1 MFLPPGDGALA
12 SFILLAMFQGPFLA
26 TTFAMTLR
34 GLGRHTKIV
43 ATGLTIALSGGG
55 VWPSISWAVQR
66 DHSGNDR
73 YAMRVSVV
81 IYAVLLVIV
90 AVVNIHPTIR
100 HWVEADRNT
109 TAASEARQ
117 DLDLPVL
124 ARISSQEKRPQ
135 GPDALPHIAIAEH
148 IEFARGDHR
157 VA

>member
-1 MFLPPGDGALA
+1 M
-12 SFILLAMFQGPFLA
+12 LLTFFQGPFLA
-26 TTFAMTLR
+26 TIFAMTLR

-66 DHSGNDR
+66 DHRGNDR
-73 YAMRVSVV
+73 YAMRVSVI
-81 IYAVLLVIV
+81 IYAVILVIV
-90 AVVNIHPTIR
+90 AVVNIHPSIR

-124 ARISSQEKRPQ
+124 ARISSQEKRPP
-135 GPDALPHIAIAEH
+135 GSDALPHITTPEH
-148 IEFARGDHR
+148 IEFACGDSR
-157 VA
+157 VG